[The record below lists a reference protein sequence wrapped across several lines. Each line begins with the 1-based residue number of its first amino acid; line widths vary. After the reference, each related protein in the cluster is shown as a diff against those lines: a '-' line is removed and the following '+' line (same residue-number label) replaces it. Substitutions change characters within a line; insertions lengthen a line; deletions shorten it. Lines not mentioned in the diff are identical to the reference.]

1 MILLFSCQTICQ
13 KSFLVLGRHPCVA
26 MYVFRGGNNSS
37 GGASDEAARGGAAS
51 RVANAD
57 DESCEVYLFEEINLL
72 FH

>member
-13 KSFLVLGRHPCVA
+13 KSFFVLGRHPCVA
-26 MYVFRGGNNSS
+26 MYVFRGGSSNS

-57 DESCEVYLFEEINLL
+57 DESCGR
-72 FH
+72 